1 MGGVAIGKYS
11 LAKRIVHAVPG
22 LREFGASAFVLL
34 PVPLSTWTY
43 RAMRKTV
50 FHDNENRVPAFRAAF
65 ALFTGWKE
73 PVSYLEFGVA
83 RGTSVIT
90 ADVIARSLGLTLRIF
105 AFDSFRG
112 LPSGEGPFSAGDMAY
127 SEPTFR
133 RFIRKAGVDTSSV
146 TSIPGMFDETL
157 TPATRERLGL
167 DRRRYVVH
175 IDCDLYESAR
185 VVLGWLEPVLATGSV
200 LIFDDWFS
208 FENEPDPDQHG
219 ERRAFGEWP
228 DRGRW
233 KPLHVQP
240 AWNVA
245 LVRG

>member
-1 MGGVAIGKYS
+1 MEGTGQ
-11 LAKRIVHAVPG
+11 LPG
-22 LREFGASAFVLL
+22 IRR
-34 PVPLSTWTY
+34 
-43 RAMRKTV
+43 RAR
-50 FHDNENRVPAFRAAF
+50 HERDNCGRDRQ
-65 ALFTGWKE
+65 
-73 PVSYLEFGVA
+73 
-83 RGTSVIT
+83 
-90 ADVIARSLGLTLRIF
+90 IARTDSSHLRVRLLSRTALGRRPILG
-105 AFDSFRG
+105 RG
-112 LPSGEGPFSAGDMAY
+112 
-127 SEPTFR
+127 
-133 RFIRKAGVDTSSV
+133 
-146 TSIPGMFDETL
+146 
-157 TPATRERLGL
+157 
-167 DRRRYVVH
+167 RRRYVVH